1 LSRRRDQLV
10 AMRTQEKQRRIEMT
24 DPFIGADL
32 DRHMAGLNQAIAAI
46 EVEIQNQIGSDAALA
61 QDQALIRS
69 VPGIGPVTASVLA
82 ALMPELGRRSGKQI
96 ATLAGLAP
104 LNNDSGLRRGQR
116 SIRGGRR
123 RVRQALYMAAVASL
137 RTQSPLNAFYHRLR
151 QAGKPPKPALVAL
164 ARKLL
169 VTINAMMKTRTR
181 FAT

>member
-1 LSRRRDQLV
+1 
-10 AMRTQEKQRRIEMT
+10 MR
-24 DPFIGADL
+24 
-32 DRHMAGLNQAIAAI
+32 AGLA
-46 EVEIQNQIGSDAALA
+46 
-61 QDQALIRS
+61 
-69 VPGIGPVTASVLA
+69 
-82 ALMPELGRRSGKQI
+82 
-96 ATLAGLAP
+96 LAGLAP

-137 RTQSPLNAFYHRLR
+137 RTHSPLNAFYHRLR

-169 VTINAMMKTRTR
+169 VTINAIMKTRTS